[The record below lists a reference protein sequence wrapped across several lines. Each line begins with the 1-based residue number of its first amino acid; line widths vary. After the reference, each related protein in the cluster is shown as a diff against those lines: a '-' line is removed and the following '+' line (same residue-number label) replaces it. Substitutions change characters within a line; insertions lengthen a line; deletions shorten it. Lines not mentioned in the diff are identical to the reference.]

1 MQSLAGARRL
11 QNELVGEGGDALSA
25 LRAPVLH
32 RVMNVWD
39 TAHRIAL
46 QREEKIATELVDQ
59 SSSQKGG
66 EME

>member
-1 MQSLAGARRL
+1 M
-11 QNELVGEGGDALSA
+11 GEGGDALSA
-25 LRAPVLH
+25 LRAPLLH
-32 RVMNVWD
+32 QVMNVWD